1 MPMRRTPPVKS
12 FDWTAFLRQYNAELL
27 PSEHVAEMVC
37 HLDEDGNLAA
47 AVQAGWL
54 GYPGATEEQLARTEE
69 RLGVSLPP
77 SYSAFLA
84 TSNGWRCPSTS
95 IPRLWAAEEI
105 ERLAVTD
112 PDAIDGWSEHT
123 EPVGNADYF
132 VYGDQQQPHNFSP
145 DYLKR
150 ALQISEQ
157 EIAGS
162 AVYLL
167 VPDVVTPEGEWE
179 AWMLAHW
186 LPGAKRYRSFKE
198 LMEDE
203 RQSFL
208 HSEAHAAKRMH
219 PADTLDQL
227 PAKLPNLIDV
237 LLQQAETYR
246 NIERP
251 QPGVEGATAGA
262 TAAGLEEAVDNLRQ
276 VQAQNLRPEALLV
289 SLLTLQQDMKKKHL
303 EAQTHYRGP
312 RIVFGF
318 LRMKGAIE
326 TMARAEGYRQ
336 AAGQIEWFI
345 KEAGGKA

>member
-1 MPMRRTPPVKS
+1 MKS
-12 FDWTAFLRQYNAELL
+12 FDWTTFLQQYNAELL
-27 PSEHVAEMVC
+27 SSEHVAEVVR

-54 GYPGATEEQLARTEE
+54 GCPGATDEELTQTEQ
-69 RLGVSLPP
+69 RLDVSLPP
-77 SYSAFLA
+77 SYRAFLA

-112 PDAIDGWSEHT
+112 PNVIDGWSEHT
-123 EPVGNADYF
+123 EPVGDADYC
-132 VYGDQQQPHNFSP
+132 VYGDQQQPHNFRP
-145 DYLKR
+145 EYLKR
-150 ALQISEQ
+150 ALQISEK

-208 HSEAHAAKRMH
+208 HSEVHAAKRMH

-227 PAKLPNLIDV
+227 PAKLPNLIDE

-251 QPGVEGATAGA
+251 QPGVEGATA
-262 TAAGLEEAVDNLRQ
+262 AGLEEAVDNLRQ
-276 VQAQNLRPEALLV
+276 LQRQNLKPEALLV

-336 AAGQIEWFI
+336 AAAQIQWFI
-345 KEAGGKA
+345 KDPAGKA

>member
-1 MPMRRTPPVKS
+1 MRRTPPVES
-12 FDWTAFLRQYNAELL
+12 FDWTTFLQQYNAELL
-27 PSEHVAEMVC
+27 SSEHVADVVR
-37 HLDEDGNLAA
+37 HLDEDSSLAA
-47 AVQAGWL
+47 AVQAGWQ
-54 GYPGATEEQLARTEE
+54 GYPGATEEQLTQTEQ
-69 RLGVSLPP
+69 RLGMILPP
-77 SYSAFLA
+77 SYRAFLA
-84 TSNGWRCPSTS
+84 TSNGWRCPSAM

-105 ERLAVTD
+105 ERLAVSD
-112 PDAIDGWSEHT
+112 PDVIEAWPPDYG
-123 EPVGNADYF
+123 PVGDADYF
-132 VYGDQQQPHNFSP
+132 VYGDQQDPVNFRP
-145 DYLKR
+145 EYLKR
-150 ALQISEQ
+150 ALQISER
-157 EIAGS
+157 EIAGT

-186 LPGAKRYRSFKE
+186 LPGAKRYRSFRE

-227 PAKLPNLIDV
+227 SVKLPNLIDE

-276 VQAQNLRPEALLV
+276 LQAQNLRPEALLV

-318 LRMKGAIE
+318 LRMKGSIE

-345 KEAGGKA
+345 KDAAGKA